1 MARQISVFWTDD
13 FSLLVQSFG
22 QTISIFWP
30 DGFSLL
36 ARRFQSP
43 GQTNEGMADREN
55 SMESP
60 APEEMPLV
68 LAYPADGG
76 PREQSPNVVLR
87 ALPPSVAVNMSTILV
102 GARVIDWPALMRQ
115 LQDEASLQ
123 GWTLASK
130 VQKRPSEHPGWG
142 GPCYCTKQGC
152 TQVCPCV

>member
-1 MARQISVFWTDD
+1 
-13 FSLLVQSFG
+13 
-22 QTISIFWP
+22 
-30 DGFSLL
+30 
-36 ARRFQSP
+36 
-43 GQTNEGMADREN
+43 MADREN

-115 LQDEASLQ
+115 LQDEASQQ
-123 GWTLASK
+123 GWTCFGVFPHGKCLNDEGAELVVV
-130 VQKRPSEHPGWG
+130 VQTILKNPYQSN
-142 GPCYCTKQGC
+142 CTHDHKLQ
-152 TQVCPCV
+152 

>member
-1 MARQISVFWTDD
+1 
-13 FSLLVQSFG
+13 
-22 QTISIFWP
+22 
-30 DGFSLL
+30 
-36 ARRFQSP
+36 
-43 GQTNEGMADREN
+43 MADREN

-115 LQDEASLQ
+115 LQDQPA
-123 GWTLASK
+123 
-130 VQKRPSEHPGWG
+130 
-142 GPCYCTKQGC
+142 
-152 TQVCPCV
+152 

>member
-1 MARQISVFWTDD
+1 MSFIVI
-13 FSLLVQSFG
+13 QSFG
-22 QTISIFWP
+22 QT
-30 DGFSLL
+30 DFSLL
-36 ARRFQSP
+36 ARRFQSPGQTISVSWPDGFSILARRIQSP

-102 GARVIDWPALMRQ
+102 GARVIDWPTLKTQ

-130 VQKRPSEHPGWG
+130 VQRRQSEYPGCKG
-142 GPCYCTKQGC
+142 Q
-152 TQVCPCV
+152 